1 MYTQRVESLFQ
12 FIHTAFLYEL
22 LSIDDLRVP
31 SQVYGYLQLCV
42 TIGMMTA
49 AMLGTPMSRKQ
60 VLGNEGWRVACFF
73 VGSFAVFTA
82 FLAT

>member
-1 MYTQRVESLFQ
+1 
-12 FIHTAFLYEL
+12 
-22 LSIDDLRVP
+22 
-31 SQVYGYLQLCV
+31 
-42 TIGMMTA
+42 MMTA